1 MKLMG
6 IVWIFMHPIHPI
18 DSFIKQEWHIC
29 SLQNKDFMIF
39 YCSWIFQILFFK
51 PLSNI
56 HICYFQPDMFCFQ
69 CMIFFFKKLN
79 IPPPQ
84 QKKTKKTHQKNPL
97 LKISHTHTHAN
108 AHTCTHVRT
117 HTLACAHTHI

>member
-69 CMIFFFKKLN
+69 CMIFFFFKTH
-79 IPPPQ
+79 
-84 QKKTKKTHQKNPL
+84 TKKTPTKKPHFL
-97 LKISHTHTHAN
+97 RFHTHTHTCKCTYTHARTH
-108 AHTCTHVRT
+108 AHPRMRT
-117 HTLACAHTHI
+117 HTHINCRCAF